1 MANVIAKSHPFSPAT
16 QAKLDESLQSVIP
29 LYAKVV
35 TAGDTSDALRQL
47 QTQLREHVVWER
59 NTIWRDMIGLERKGW
74 SGGAKSGAHSPKHRQ
89 SINKPIVMQKEINHE
104 DENKGIVET
113 PMGRFRIPKWI
124 AKETIGGVAAV
135 VAFLLIL
142 SSNTFD
148 RVEERNCLA
157 ILVLA
162 SIFWAM
168 EVSHTMHVKGVG

>member
-1 MANVIAKSHPFSPAT
+1 
-16 QAKLDESLQSVIP
+16 
-29 LYAKVV
+29 
-35 TAGDTSDALRQL
+35 
-47 QTQLREHVVWER
+47 
-59 NTIWRDMIGLERKGW
+59 
-74 SGGAKSGAHSPKHRQ
+74 
-89 SINKPIVMQKEINHE
+89 MQKEINHE